1 MPEINFQDESHRLA
15 MLIDGDN
22 IQASLIKEI
31 IAETSRYGLI
41 SIKRIYGDWTA
52 DNMRSWKE
60 VLQSHAVQP
69 IQQFRYTVG
78 KNATDSSL
86 IIDAMDIV
94 YEGVVDGFCLVSSD
108 SDFTRL
114 ATRIREKGL
123 FVMGIG
129 RGTTPKAFVNACDVF
144 TFTENLLP
152 ESTTRQPDKEIT
164 PPARTEMPLIV
175 SPLPLIKKAVDMSAD
190 EEGWALLASV
200 GIMLRQLDPSFDA
213 RTYGKKQLS
222 QLIKSFPSD
231 FETKKKGNKA
241 GTVVVSVRLK

>member
-1 MPEINFQDESHRLA
+1 MPEINFQNENHRLA

-31 IAETSRYGLI
+31 IVETSRYGLI

-52 DNMRSWKE
+52 DNMKSWKE

-129 RGTTPKAFVNACDVF
+129 RETTPKAFVNACDVF
-144 TFTENLLP
+144 TFTENLVM
-152 ESTTRQPDKEIT
+152 ESNTKHLDKGTPSIETEI
-164 PPARTEMPLIV
+164 PISI

-200 GIMLRQLDPSFDA
+200 GTMLRQLEPSFDP
-213 RTYGKKQLS
+213 RTYGKKQLT
-222 QLIKSFPSD
+222 QLINSFPSD

-241 GTVVVSVRLK
+241 GTIVVSVRLK